1 MTKFGPM
8 SGAFPLHEYM
18 RDTFLEAVGRGEIQR
33 DNGPVAVPAQHDA
46 VVRVGRQAAQLAG
59 RVDAWDQAQQQDAVQ
74 GDDRQDNIPERKELL
89 LKTVT
94 TKAIYISRMTDL
106 LVPPKVELKYPQV
119 NFQELVYPRLRNPV
133 LEVKQRDLF
142 FSLTHCIYR
151 NRARLFQQNRTEDNY
166 CQNQACRRENMIH
179 DVEHIFCLC
188 FKVRAA
194 WGYVRRKILEFLADQ
209 GRPPDVSNLDILLAR
224 FPKSRQEDE
233 CMLLLGTYVQLV
245 DSEVVLKQKELLV
258 NTVIGVLQAKILS
271 ASNRAVPQVHLTL
284 P

>member
-1 MTKFGPM
+1 
-8 SGAFPLHEYM
+8 
-18 RDTFLEAVGRGEIQR
+18 
-33 DNGPVAVPAQHDA
+33 
-46 VVRVGRQAAQLAG
+46 
-59 RVDAWDQAQQQDAVQ
+59 
-74 GDDRQDNIPERKELL
+74 
-89 LKTVT
+89 
-94 TKAIYISRMTDL
+94 
-106 LVPPKVELKYPQV
+106 
-119 NFQELVYPRLRNPV
+119 
-133 LEVKQRDLF
+133 
-142 FSLTHCIYR
+142 
-151 NRARLFQQNRTEDNY
+151 
-166 CQNQACRRENMIH
+166 MIH